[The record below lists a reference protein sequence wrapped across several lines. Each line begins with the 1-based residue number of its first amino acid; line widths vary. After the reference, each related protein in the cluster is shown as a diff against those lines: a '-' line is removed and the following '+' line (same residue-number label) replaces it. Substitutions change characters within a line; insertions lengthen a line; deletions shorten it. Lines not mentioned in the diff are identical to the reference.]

1 MTEFVAGP
9 ALEGARSA
17 VTAKPAR
24 TPRRAIRQRAGWHPH
39 VILAF
44 AAFMIALLLG
54 VFAEFLV
61 TSQARSRNDSQER
74 FLDQA
79 KIAAGL
85 TQAIFTTSDAPEEAA
100 AAKQFGAAVIAP
112 ATLDG
117 YVRTSGLAFAYVT
130 NSAGHVIAASHG
142 APQLAPAPSVV
153 VRRALEGSAR
163 FSDLFESAQH
173 SYLVAQAL
181 PFSAASGRR
190 VLVLAYPASALSG
203 FLSHYLVGAVPG
215 HTAHA
220 LIIDGSG
227 RIVASSV
234 AGTGVGKLPTAQF
247 LHILRSGHAN
257 EAVRGE
263 YSVPTGKYEGTRYVV
278 AASIGG
284 SAWRVGI
291 TEPTSTLYPADVGSD
306 WWISWTVFAAFA
318 FAALC
323 CWLLLRRSLRGA
335 QLRVAQAQ
343 EIDAA
348 NAELKATNAELNAFS
363 YSVSHDLRAPL
374 RAIDGFSRIVLEEDQ
389 AALTDTQRR
398 YLGLV
403 RQNTATMGTLI
414 DDLLGF
420 SRLAS
425 KPLQRTQVDTA
436 SLVSEVEEDVIA
448 SAASSGAKVRFANG
462 DLPAV
467 DADLALLRQVF
478 TNLIGNAV
486 KYSAHNA
493 QPEVTVTSELRDG
506 ERVFLVR
513 DNGVGFDM
521 RYADKLFQVFQ
532 RLHRVEDYEGTGV
545 GLAIV
550 QRIITRHGGRIWADS
565 RVDEGATFYFTLS

>member
-1 MTEFVAGP
+1 
-9 ALEGARSA
+9 
-17 VTAKPAR
+17 
-24 TPRRAIRQRAGWHPH
+24 

-44 AAFMIALLLG
+44 AAFMIVLLLG

-61 TSQARSRNDSQER
+61 SSQARSRNDSQER

-79 KIAAGL
+79 RIAAGL
-85 TQAIFTTSDAPEEAA
+85 TQAIFTTSDAPGEAA
-100 AAKQFGAAVIAP
+100 AAKQFGSAVAP
-112 ATLDG
+112 ATLDH
-117 YVRTSGLAFAYVT
+117 YVATSGLAFAYVT
-130 NSAGHVIAASHG
+130 DATGHVIAASHS
-142 APQLAPAPSVV
+142 APPIASTPSAAVQH
-153 VRRALEGSAR
+153 ALGGSAW
-163 FSDLFESAQH
+163 FSNLFQGAKH
-173 SYLVAQAL
+173 TYLLDEAL
-181 PFSAASGRR
+181 PFTSPTGRR

-220 LIIDGSG
+220 LIIDGPG

-234 AGTGVGKLPTAQF
+234 AGVSVGKLPTPQF
-247 LHILRSGHAN
+247 LAILRAARASHT
-257 EAVRGE
+257 VRGQ
-263 YSVPTGKYEGTRYVV
+263 YAVPTGQYKGERYVV

-284 SAWRVGI
+284 SNWRVGI
-291 TEPTSTLYPADVGSD
+291 TEPTSSLYPADVGSD

-318 FAALC
+318 LAALC

-348 NAELKATNAELNAFS
+348 NAELKATNSELNAFS

-374 RAIDGFSRIVLEEDQ
+374 RAIDGFSRIVMEEDQ
-389 AALTDTQRR
+389 NALTETQRR

-403 RQNTATMGTLI
+403 RQNTTTMGTLI

-425 KPLQRTQVDTA
+425 KPLQRTQADTA

-448 SAASSGAKVRFANG
+448 SSGASVTFVNG

-467 DADLALLRQVF
+467 DADVALLRQVF

-486 KYSAHNA
+486 KYSAHGA
-493 QPEVTVTSELRDG
+493 QPEVTVTSEMRDD
-506 ERVFLVR
+506 ERVFVIR